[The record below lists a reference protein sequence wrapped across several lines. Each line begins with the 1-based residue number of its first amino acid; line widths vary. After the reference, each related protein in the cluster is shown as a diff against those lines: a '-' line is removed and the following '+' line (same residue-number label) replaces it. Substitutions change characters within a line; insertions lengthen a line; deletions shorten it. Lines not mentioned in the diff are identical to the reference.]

1 MSYERKAGY
10 SGSHDRT
17 GGGEMLVSLRSARG
31 AENRVQGWLTRER
44 FVAYS
49 VTMCALYC
57 VFLWTWAR
65 ITDGFMAAGTARPAG
80 DFTVFWSASHVMLH
94 GTAAQVY
101 NFTSFSATERALFGG
116 APKGTFLPWLYPP
129 TFLVFVTP
137 FALLPFLLSYALFI
151 GASTFAYVK
160 GAFAVSGLA
169 RWSGSVRVSAL
180 LLATSPCVFVAAVFG
195 QNSLF
200 TAALAGFAVRWIDR
214 NPVRAGLCIGLLAI
228 KPQMALLFPFVL
240 IAARAWRVMAVAAG
254 TAIAFAGLSFALCG
268 LSTVKLSLLSAD
280 LARSLILEHGPLFW
294 LASPTPFAALRLG
307 DVPLPAAYLIQGLVA
322 SVAIASACQIWRSTH
337 DTGARTAILALATL
351 ISNPY
356 VWHYELAWLGLTLA
370 WLLAAGLRDGWLRG
384 EQTVIVLAWL
394 LPVYELVNRYTKLP
408 QIGPVIL
415 LLVLLLIL
423 RRTRV
428 LREA

>member
-1 MSYERKAGY
+1 MFLPLYTAQRAGN
-10 SGSHDRT
+10 H
-17 GGGEMLVSLRSARG
+17 AH
-31 AENRVQGWLTRER
+31 GWLTRDR
-44 FVAYS
+44 FIAYS
-49 VTMCALYC
+49 LAMCALYG

-65 ITDGFMAAGTARPAG
+65 VTHGFMAADTARPAG
-80 DFTVFWSASHVMLH
+80 DYTVFWSASHVMLH

-116 APKGTFLPWLYPP
+116 FSKGTFLPWLYPP

-137 FALLPFLLSYALFI
+137 FALLPFLLSYALFTC
-151 GASTFAYVK
+151 ASAFAYVK

-169 RWSGSVRVSAL
+169 RWSGSARVAAL

-195 QNSLF
+195 QNSLL
-200 TAALAGFAVRWIDR
+200 TAALAVFAVRWIDR
-214 NPVRAGLCIGLLAI
+214 NPVRAGICIGLLAI

-240 IAARAWRVMAVAAG
+240 IAVRAWRVMAVAAG
-254 TAIAFAGLSFALCG
+254 TAVVFAALSFAICG
-268 LSTVKLSLLSAD
+268 VHTVELSLLSAD

-322 SVAIASACQIWRSTH
+322 AVAIASACRIWRSTH
-337 DTGARTAILALATL
+337 DAGARTAILALATL

-370 WLLAAGLRDGWLRG
+370 WLLATGLRDGWLRG

-394 LPVYELVNRYTKLP
+394 LPVYELFNRYTKLP

-423 RRTRV
+423 RRTRAAP
-428 LREA
+428 EA